1 MVYITAIIFTGIVL
15 TGCEYSLSFSNTTR
29 YSMAD
34 TKELKIEKTKVEA
47 LKRINIDSRIGDIE
61 FIKSDDFYIE
71 IDYWY
76 FLEKPEYKTDNG
88 ILEFDD
94 YRSFPQS
101 YNLDFS
107 MKNTIKI
114 YLPEK
119 ADLERIDIKAA
130 SGDISLSDFLADQLK
145 VSVAYGDLELI
156 NAEVIAADISMASG
170 SSEISD
176 FNMES
181 LAYSNSYGEAGF
193 KNINVKATDH
203 NPDPAKSCMKISM
216 ASGDGTFDT
225 VTGRTLDISNSY
237 GNISCT
243 AMVMEQLDADLSS
256 GNLKVTDSSVGNLDL
271 SNSYGDVI
279 LQLKGDARDY
289 KLDLG
294 TSYGSIEVEGKSYD
308 GHLRRENGGVNSISA
323 DLSSGDIVLMFGLN
337 K

>member
-1 MVYITAIIFTGIVL
+1 MIFITAIIFTGIVF

-34 TKELKIEKTKVEA
+34 TKELKIEKTKVED

-61 FIKSDDFYIE
+61 FIKSEDFYVE

-76 FLEKPEYKTDNG
+76 FLDKPEFSTDDG

-107 MKNTIKI
+107 LKNTIKI
-114 YLPEK
+114 YLPGK

-156 NAEVIAADISMASG
+156 NAEVRDADISMASG

-181 LAYSNSYGEAGF
+181 LAYTNSYGEADF

-203 NPDPAKSCMKISM
+203 NPDPAKSSLKISM

-225 VTGRTLDISNSY
+225 VTGKTLDISNSY
-237 GNISCT
+237 GNISCKG
-243 AMVMEQLDADLSS
+243 MVMEQLDADLSS
-256 GNLKVTDSSVGNLDL
+256 GNLKVTGSSVGNLDL

-279 LQLKGDARDY
+279 LQLKGHAGDY
-289 KLDLG
+289 ELDLG

-308 GHLRRENGGVNSISA
+308 GHLRRESGGANSISA
-323 DLSSGDIVLMFGLN
+323 DLSSGDIELEFE
-337 K
+337 